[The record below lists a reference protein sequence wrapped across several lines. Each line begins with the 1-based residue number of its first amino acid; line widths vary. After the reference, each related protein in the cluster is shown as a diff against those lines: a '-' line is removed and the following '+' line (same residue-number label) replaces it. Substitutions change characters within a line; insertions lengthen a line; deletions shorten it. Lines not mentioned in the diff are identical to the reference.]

1 MARWTHDG
9 TMGIFAGPSPVT
21 GESFIVPSTPTKTS
35 MTPLTTSI
43 LYSLFVKNAG
53 ENWVFSPAS
62 YLEAMSSLAV
72 CIKGQNLAEL
82 VAAAPDI
89 DRPQAIGLDTYNCL
103 LYSAEYRAA
112 LNEAVLDVLH
122 SRGGELR
129 SFSGLEVVEMVN
141 TLVREKTHGKIDNLI
156 SARDINE
163 FTKFIILN
171 CVYFK
176 KEWVHPFNEDGD
188 YSRREFKGATKTS
201 KVRFLYNQIVGR
213 RYYEGAGYDI
223 VELLYKD
230 SDVACYLIVPT
241 SGSLFDVF
249 SNLPTYF
256 GHIADVKPGLD
267 VNLTVPPFKTETTID
282 LKPLTK
288 QAGVTSI
295 FEANQDWSLV
305 DLERLA
311 SGSWMQVSFIRQKA
325 YIDFTKK
332 GTEAAAATAI
342 GMLLCSGCMMFQ
354 EPPPVKTI
362 RADKP
367 FVYVLAHKSEPTKP
381 LFVGVVNDVPD
392 SPEAPP
398 RESYS
403 SGWMPALSGILRLKT
418 P

>member
-1 MARWTHDG
+1 
-9 TMGIFAGPSPVT
+9 
-21 GESFIVPSTPTKTS
+21 
-35 MTPLTTSI
+35 MTPLTSSI
-43 LYSLFVKNAG
+43 LYSLYVDNVDR
-53 ENWVFSPAS
+53 NWVFSPAS

-72 CIKGQNLAEL
+72 CLKGQNLAEL

-112 LNEAVLDVLH
+112 LNEAVLNVLH
-122 SRGGELR
+122 SRSGELR

-141 TLVREKTHGKIDNLI
+141 ALVREKTHGKIDNLI
-156 SARDINE
+156 SRDDINE
-163 FTKFIILN
+163 FTKFIIIN

-176 KEWVHPFNEDGD
+176 KAWAHPFDQNGN
-188 YSRREFKGATKTS
+188 YNLREFKGATKTS

-241 SGSLFDVF
+241 SGSVFDVF
-249 SNLPTYF
+249 SNLSTYF
-256 GHIADVKPGLD
+256 SHIADVKPGLD
-267 VNLTVPPFKTETTID
+267 VNLTVPPFKVETTID

-288 QAGVTSI
+288 QAGVTSL

-305 DLERLA
+305 DLEKLA
-311 SGSWMQVSFIRQKA
+311 PGSWMQVSFIRQKA
-325 YIDFTKK
+325 FIDFTKE

-342 GMLLCSGCMMFQ
+342 GILCASGCMMWR

-362 RADKP
+362 LADKP
-367 FVYVLAHKSEPTKP
+367 FVYVLAHRNEPTKP

-392 SPEAPP
+392 SSEAPP
-398 RESYS
+398 REAYS
-403 SGWMPALSGILRLKT
+403 SDWLPISGYRLPIKIDL
-418 P
+418 